1 FVPTKHPHTK
11 ANPKG
16 VGVAFHDGASP
27 FIMKADGKG
36 WLFAPNGLVDGPL
49 PTHYEPSESPV
60 RNVVY
65 PKQQNNPGALYWP
78 VPGNELASVGA
89 PAFPHVLSTYRLTE
103 HHLSGVMSRWLPW
116 LTELMP
122 ELFCE
127 ISPEHAGEIGVANTD
142 WVTIS
147 TPRGSI
153 RAKALVTRRIRPFH
167 LGGGQVVHHVGL
179 PWHWGYKGITTG
191 DVVNNLSALVGD
203 PNVTIH

>member
-65 PKQQNNPGALYWP
+65 PNQQNSPVALRWEPRWYFKLTDESLASLGHAG
-78 VPGNELASVGA
+78 VPEGLLSKLRPLKDQVFLTEVRFVRELARLLGEEEGA
-89 PAFPHVLSTYRLTE
+89 R
-103 HHLSGVMSRWLPW
+103 
-116 LTELMP
+116 
-122 ELFCE
+122 
-127 ISPEHAGEIGVANTD
+127 
-142 WVTIS
+142 
-147 TPRGSI
+147 
-153 RAKALVTRRIRPFH
+153 
-167 LGGGQVVHHVGL
+167 
-179 PWHWGYKGITTG
+179 
-191 DVVNNLSALVGD
+191 
-203 PNVTIH
+203 